1 MVMGTFKEHMAY
13 IGRELMTELHRVNL
27 PVYDIREEMPDNFL
41 SSLDTSGIRSATDGL
56 VVPRGGANKQ
66 MEGFHFAFKSIC

>member
-1 MVMGTFKEHMAY
+1 MAY
-13 IGRELMTELHRVNL
+13 IGSELVTEFSRVNL

-56 VVPRGGANKQ
+56 VVPRG
-66 MEGFHFAFKSIC
+66 SP